1 MKLSNNF
8 NNILFSI
15 IIPIHNAEKTLNRC
29 ISSIS
34 KQNFSKLEIVLIND
48 GSNDRSKKICNSFKR
63 RFKNIKVFNHRK
75 KLGVSVSRNKGIKEA
90 KGVYLIFLDSDDF
103 LLNGCLNKLGK
114 LVEKNVYS
122 DLIIASK
129 FIALSMSNTFI
140 THKVFKN
147 TNFNEKKYESINK

>member
-75 KLGVSVSRNKGIKEA
+75 KLGVSVSRNKGIKEV
-90 KGVYLIFLDSDDF
+90 KKLD
-103 LLNGCLNKLGK
+103 
-114 LVEKNVYS
+114 
-122 DLIIASK
+122 
-129 FIALSMSNTFI
+129 
-140 THKVFKN
+140 
-147 TNFNEKKYESINK
+147 